1 MKDGKSD
8 GSLAHE
14 IEKEVGFIDLL
25 LMITILLDLAALK
38 VSLSN
43 LELKH
48 RKAKLLHHYV

>member
-8 GSLAHE
+8 GSLVHE

-25 LMITILLDLAALK
+25 LITILLDLAALK

-43 LELKH
+43 LGLKH

>member
-8 GSLAHE
+8 GSLVHE
-14 IEKEVGFIDLL
+14 IEKEVGFIDFL